1 MSNWEYKLISSGPLG
16 FASLPLLEQHLN
28 QLGKEEWEIVS
39 FTSKPDN
46 PLVFHGLARRPVV
59 RDWFPPPAAK
69 PAASA
74 PVSPEEDD
82 GRDERTIADELPP
95 ARPGAA
101 GLGDFDSLGGS
112 EEDLPT
118 LFEALRPHLRK
129 TGRGE
134 LTVGLDYLA
143 KKFEQDEGE
152 LLAAFAECGLEQ
164 PRGAGLKGG
173 VVQHD
178 NSQYW
183 LETDRKGRVW
193 LNMRDRKFKA
203 APTAA
208 VADEPAP
215 PSRPARQESAPAKQI
230 SAPDSF
236 LGKIRAHMRRNRRG
250 QGWSGSFGYL
260 TKALQLDET
269 QLLVQLGDLG
279 LRLPESESQ
288 QPVFATEDG
297 ILYWLNKNQRGET
310 WINAREARPDES
322 RPSVASPAAS
332 EAVSAPAAT
341 PSPEN
346 TLAAVR
352 LLLQPKKRGEGVAA
366 PVTEIARQLEKSEE
380 QLRAAL
386 AAAGLVLP
394 ADPKGKPGFAA
405 HGGEV
410 FWLNRNSRDE
420 VWLNAKPQSAVKR
433 SRSRGKPAAGT

>member
-28 QLGKEEWEIVS
+28 QLGKEEWEIIS

-46 PLVFHGLARRPVV
+46 PLVFHGLARRPVA
-59 RDWFPPPAAK
+59 RDWFPPPAQK
-69 PAASA
+69 PAPAVA
-74 PVSPEEDD
+74 PAVPEEDD
-82 GRDERTIADELPP
+82 GRDERPIADELPP
-95 ARPGAA
+95 PRPGAS

-143 KKFEQDEGE
+143 KKFEQNEGE
-152 LLAAFAECGLEQ
+152 LLAAFAECGLERPAAASQ
-164 PRGAGLKGG
+164 KGG
-173 VVQHD
+173 VVGHE

-193 LNMRDRKFKA
+193 LNLQERKFKA
-203 APTAA
+203 LPATAA
-208 VADEPAP
+208 ADAPATTPRPGRPESARPPETP
-215 PSRPARQESAPAKQI
+215 PSGTL
-230 SAPDSF
+230 

-260 TKALQLDET
+260 TKALQLDEA
-269 QLLVQLGDLG
+269 QLLAQLGGLG
-279 LRLPESESQ
+279 LRLPEGDDP
-288 QPVFATEDG
+288 QPAFATEGD
-297 ILYWLNKNQRGET
+297 ILYWLNKNQRGEI
-310 WINAREARPDES
+310 WINARAARPDEG
-322 RPSVASPAAS
+322 RPPAAAP
-332 EAVSAPAAT
+332 EVVSAPAPA
-341 PSPEN
+341 PEN

-352 LLLQPKKRGEGVAA
+352 LLLQPKKRGEGVTA
-366 PVTEIARQLEKSEE
+366 PVAELARQLEKSEE
-380 QLRAAL
+380 QLLAAL
-386 AAAGLVLP
+386 AAAGLVLA

-420 VWLNAKPQSAVKR
+420 VWLNAKPQSATRK
-433 SRSRGKPAAGT
+433 SRGRGKPAAGA